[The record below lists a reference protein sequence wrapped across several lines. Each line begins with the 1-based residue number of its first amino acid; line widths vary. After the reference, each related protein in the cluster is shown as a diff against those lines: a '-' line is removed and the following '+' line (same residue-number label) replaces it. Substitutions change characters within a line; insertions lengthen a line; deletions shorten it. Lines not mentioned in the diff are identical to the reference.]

1 MRHTLLFFLFCSFSY
16 LSHAQISI
24 ETKLDSSY
32 ILIGEQ
38 VHLSAS
44 ISLDSNQKAIFP
56 EYENGY
62 LTDGVEVLERSNIDT
77 ILLNEGKRM
86 QLTRN
91 YTLTAFDSAL
101 YYLPPIKILVD
112 EKEYSSSERLG
123 LKVNTIPIDSID
135 PNNIFP
141 PHIVVESK
149 FKWVPRLLLI
159 SISLWIGLIAVTLL
173 FCRLSNKKAMTKRVI
188 LPPPAPPHKLAIEA
202 INKLK
207 ANSKAQEDEKEYY
220 IHLTDILRTYIQ
232 NRFKINA
239 LEMTS
244 SEIINMLQE
253 YTPNEIEEIRTVLNT
268 ADLVKFAKYQTTLSE
283 NDKNLVSIV
292 EFVSSTQQENPEE
305 KPIVIEQ
312 NVEEKKQKQIRMIQY
327 TATAALSLVIVLTT
341 IYLIKEI
348 LYTYF

>member
-1 MRHTLLFFLFCSFSY
+1 MRYTLLSFLFCSFVC

-38 VHLSAS
+38 VHLTAS
-44 ISLDSNQKAIFP
+44 ISLDSNQKAVFP
-56 EYENGY
+56 EFENGY
-62 LTDGVEVLERSNIDT
+62 LTDGVEVLDRSNIDT
-77 ILLNEGKRM
+77 ILLNEGKRL

-135 PNNIFP
+135 PNNIYP

-149 FKWVPRLLLI
+149 YKWVPRLLLI
-159 SISLWIGLIAVTLL
+159 SISLWIGLIAIILL
-173 FCRLSNKKAMTKRVI
+173 SCKLSNKKTMTKRVV
-188 LPPPAPPHKLAIEA
+188 LPPPTPPHKVAIEA

-207 ANSKAQEDEKEYY
+207 ADPKVQENEKEYY
-220 IHLTDILRTYIQ
+220 THLTDILRTYIQ
-232 NRFKINA
+232 DRFKINA

-253 YTPNEIEEIRTVLNT
+253 HTPNEIEEIRMVLNT

-283 NDKNLVSIV
+283 NDRNLGSIV
-292 EFVSSTQQENPEE
+292 EFVSLTQQENQEE
-305 KPIVIEQ
+305 KPIIIEQ
-312 NVEEKKQKQIRMIQY
+312 NIEEKKQKQIRIVQY
-327 TATAALSLVIVLTT
+327 TTTATLSLLVLLTM

>member
-141 PHIVVESK
+141 PHI
-149 FKWVPRLLLI
+149 
-159 SISLWIGLIAVTLL
+159 
-173 FCRLSNKKAMTKRVI
+173 CRQVNKC
-188 LPPPAPPHKLAIEA
+188 L
-202 INKLK
+202 
-207 ANSKAQEDEKEYY
+207 
-220 IHLTDILRTYIQ
+220 
-232 NRFKINA
+232 
-239 LEMTS
+239 
-244 SEIINMLQE
+244 
-253 YTPNEIEEIRTVLNT
+253 
-268 ADLVKFAKYQTTLSE
+268 
-283 NDKNLVSIV
+283 
-292 EFVSSTQQENPEE
+292 
-305 KPIVIEQ
+305 
-312 NVEEKKQKQIRMIQY
+312 
-327 TATAALSLVIVLTT
+327 LVIVTHAG
-341 IYLIKEI
+341 I
-348 LYTYF
+348 LPYNP